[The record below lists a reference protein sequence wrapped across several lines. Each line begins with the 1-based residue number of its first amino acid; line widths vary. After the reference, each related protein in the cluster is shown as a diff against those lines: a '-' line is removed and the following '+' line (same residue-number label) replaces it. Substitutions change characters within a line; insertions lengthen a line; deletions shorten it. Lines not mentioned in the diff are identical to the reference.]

1 MRDLTT
7 YESGPKPLFWSRLHT
22 PVLAPGRTKH
32 MKVRRLRKAGNCT
45 MYTCSQHSK
54 TARSAFQGHYLPF

>member
-1 MRDLTT
+1 MRIYPPYMRDLTT

-32 MKVRRLRKAGNCT
+32 MKVRSMYRVSGYNPHAGAIRKGPP
-45 MYTCSQHSK
+45 
-54 TARSAFQGHYLPF
+54 GL